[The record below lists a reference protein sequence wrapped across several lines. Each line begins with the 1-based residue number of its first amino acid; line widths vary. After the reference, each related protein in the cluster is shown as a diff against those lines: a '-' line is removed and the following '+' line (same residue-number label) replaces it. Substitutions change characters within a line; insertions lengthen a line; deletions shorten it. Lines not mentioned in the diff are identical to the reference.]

1 MHSRDTTERYPVLAD
16 EPLEV
21 RHPRRK
27 IRLIAA
33 SFAAAIL
40 MTGAV
45 AYAGTSYAIH
55 RAESGLRQQRD
66 QFAAELAE
74 RRRQRDAEQA
84 AVNRRR

>member
-33 SFAAAIL
+33 SFAVAIL
-40 MTGAV
+40 MTGGSRTPARRTRST
-45 AYAGTSYAIH
+45 APSRACASSATSSPPNWPNGAGSATPS
-55 RAESGLRQQRD
+55 
-66 QFAAELAE
+66 
-74 RRRQRDAEQA
+74 RRR
-84 AVNRRR
+84 